1 MLHDKNDAELYWDGE
16 CCEAENDPV
25 IETYE
30 DHRMAMAFAPLA
42 LKLGKITI
50 NDPLVVTK
58 SYPHFWEDLKSVG
71 FRIENRD

>member
-1 MLHDKNDAELYWDGE
+1 
-16 CCEAENDPV
+16 
-25 IETYE
+25 
-30 DHRMAMAFAPLA
+30 MAMAFAPLA